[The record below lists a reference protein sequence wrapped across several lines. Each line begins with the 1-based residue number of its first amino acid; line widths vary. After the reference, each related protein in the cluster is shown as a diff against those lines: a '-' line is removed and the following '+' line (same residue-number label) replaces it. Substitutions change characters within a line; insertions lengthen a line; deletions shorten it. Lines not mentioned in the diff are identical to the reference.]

1 MLFPDSP
8 VSASE
13 GKMENNNNNSRIVF
27 LDYLRIMACFMV
39 MVVHAVEPF
48 YFDGGMNLHIA
59 TKSDAVWVA
68 LIDSA
73 ARACVPLFAM
83 VSCYLLF
90 PLKVPAGVFFRR
102 RTARILVPFFIWSC
116 VYVWRFG
123 GNLKELMFNFPGAAG
138 HLWFV
143 PMLFGLYLAMPLLSP
158 WAEKVGRRE
167 LGGWIALW
175 SVTAAF
181 PYLRRLSLAL
191 GVEPSFGSVAY
202 LWGECPWNEFGVFQ
216 YVGGFL
222 GYMLV
227 ALYVR
232 KFVPAFSWKKT
243 LAFCVPLFAAGLA
256 IMAGGFYLR
265 IPGGGAY
272 PVHAPYAAAVDL
284 EMSIEYCSLGVA
296 AAAVALF
303 LLARKFTADGA
314 FYRRVVLPASE
325 ASFGAYLIHILILVP
340 VSSAFKGAMPTPV
353 CVVAVAAVTFVA
365 SVAASC
371 VLRRIPVVGK
381 WLAG

>member
-1 MLFPDSP
+1 
-8 VSASE
+8 
-13 GKMENNNNNSRIVF
+13 MENSSGRVVF

-59 TKSDAVWVA
+59 TKSDAVQVA

-73 ARACVPLFAM
+73 ARACVPLFVM
-83 VSCYLLF
+83 VSCCLLF

-102 RTARILVPFFIWSC
+102 RTVRILVPFFIWSC

-123 GNLKELMFNFPGAAG
+123 GSFKELLFNFPGAAG

-158 WAEKVGRRE
+158 WAEKAPKRE
-167 LGGWIALW
+167 LCRWIALW
-175 SVTAAF
+175 SVTATF
-181 PYLRRLSLAL
+181 PYLRRLAL
-191 GVEPSFGSVAY
+191 VSGVEPSFGSVAD
-202 LWGECPWNEFGVFQ
+202 LWGECPWNEFGAFQ

-222 GYMLV
+222 GYMLI
-227 ALYVR
+227 AFYIR
-232 KFVPAFSWKKT
+232 KFVPVVPWRKT
-243 LAFCVPLFAAGLA
+243 LAVCVPLFALGLA
-256 IMAGGFYLR
+256 VMAGGFYLR

-303 LLARKFTADGA
+303 FLARKFTADGA
-314 FYRRVVLPASE
+314 FYRRIVLPVSE
-325 ASFGAYLIHILILVP
+325 ASFGAYLIHILVLVP
-340 VSSAFKGAMPTPV
+340 VSSALKGTMPMPL
-353 CVVAVAAVTFVA
+353 CVFAVAAATFVA
-365 SVAASC
+365 SIAASFA
-371 VLRRIPVVGK
+371 VRRIPVVGK
-381 WLAG
+381 WLVG

>member
-1 MLFPDSP
+1 
-8 VSASE
+8 
-13 GKMENNNNNSRIVF
+13 MENNNKNSRIAF

-48 YFDGGMNLHIA
+48 YFDSGMNLHIA

-73 ARACVPLFAM
+73 ARACVPLFA
-83 VSCYLLF
+83 
-90 PLKVPAGVFFRR
+90 
-102 RTARILVPFFIWSC
+102 
-116 VYVWRFG
+116 
-123 GNLKELMFNFPGAAG
+123 
-138 HLWFV
+138 
-143 PMLFGLYLAMPLLSP
+143 
-158 WAEKVGRRE
+158 
-167 LGGWIALW
+167 
-175 SVTAAF
+175 
-181 PYLRRLSLAL
+181 
-191 GVEPSFGSVAY
+191 
-202 LWGECPWNEFGVFQ
+202 
-216 YVGGFL
+216 
-222 GYMLV
+222 
-227 ALYVR
+227 
-232 KFVPAFSWKKT
+232 
-243 LAFCVPLFAAGLA
+243 AGLA

-265 IPGGGAY
+265 IPGGGTY

-314 FYRRVVLPASE
+314 FYRRVVLPVSE

-353 CVVAVAAVTFVA
+353 CVVAVAAVTFAA

-371 VLRRIPVVGK
+371 VLRRIPVAGK